1 MIRRVLALVLT
12 GGCLMAASEREMDWR
27 RLATG
32 ADRTRLRDWR
42 DAWMA
47 AGAKARGSG
56 GGEAMTAHGRLLDP
70 DAALTDPLPPVG
82 EYRCRVVKLGARAA
96 GMTPVTVLGPV
107 ACSVERLGTYL
118 HFVVRTGAQR
128 PAGEMFA
135 DGRLRGVF
143 LGTLVLGDER
153 RPMIYGRDHARD
165 MAGLIERVG
174 ERRWRIVLPYPRFE
188 STLDVIELVPDQ

>member
-1 MIRRVLALVLT
+1 MICRAIALVLT
-12 GGCLMAASEREMDWR
+12 GGCLISASERDMDWR
-27 RLATG
+27 MLATG

-47 AGAKARGSG
+47 AGVKTRIG
-56 GGEAMTAHGRLLDP
+56 GGAAAMAAHGRLLDP
-70 DAALTDPLPPVG
+70 DAALPDPLPPVG
-82 EYRCRVVKLGARAA
+82 GYRCRVVKLGARAD
-96 GMTPVTVLGPV
+96 GMAPVATLGPV
-107 ACSVERLGTYL
+107 ACSVERLGEYL
-118 HFVVRTGAQR
+118 HFVVRTGPQR

-153 RPMIYGRDHARD
+153 RPMRYGRDRTRD
-165 MAGLIERVG
+165 MAGLVERVG
-174 ERRWRIVLPYPRFE
+174 EQRWRIVLPYPRFE

>member
-12 GGCLMAASEREMDWR
+12 GGCLMAASEHEMDWR

-47 AGAKARGSG
+47 ARAKARIGG
-56 GGEAMTAHGRLLDP
+56 GGEAMAAHERLLDP

-82 EYRCRVVKLGARAA
+82 AYRCRLVKLGARAV
-96 GMTPVTVLGPV
+96 GMTPVVTLGPV
-107 ACSVERLGTYL
+107 VCSVERLGEYL
-118 HFVVRTGAQR
+118 HFVVRTGPQR
-128 PAGEMFA
+128 PAGEIFT

-153 RPMIYGRDHARD
+153 RPMRYGRDQTRD
-165 MAGLIERVG
+165 MAGLVERVG
-174 ERRWRIVLPYPRFE
+174 EQRWRIVLPYPRFE